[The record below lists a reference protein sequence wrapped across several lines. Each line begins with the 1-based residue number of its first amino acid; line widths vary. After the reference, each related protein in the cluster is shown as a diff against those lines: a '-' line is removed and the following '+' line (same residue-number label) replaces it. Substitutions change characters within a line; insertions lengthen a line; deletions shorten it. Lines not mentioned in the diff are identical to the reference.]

1 VTTLSAID
9 SGDTNGGGSPTIPP
23 GVTGTAAATPA
34 IAPGGTSGSGG
45 PTAGGRF
52 DGVASGQQDDK
63 PADQPRFPP
72 GEAGEL
78 RARGSETPP
87 GPPGAPVLSPRDR
100 VPRPGPHNRHAPLLP
115 EGAADM
121 LGQQTG
127 APPVIVTLPA
137 QLEAAAAD
145 QVADQITAAF
155 TPGVSVVI
163 ADLTAAACCDRSAI
177 RNLLK
182 AHRKAT
188 VRGGQVRF
196 AIRSG
201 GPLHQL
207 TGFADT
213 HPLLTV
219 YPTLQHALTGR
230 SPIPPGNRAAS
241 GRAIADSARRA
252 SGLVSGRA
260 GLIRDTT
267 AATRATATTG

>member
-1 VTTLSAID
+1 M
-9 SGDTNGGGSPTIPP
+9 P
-23 GVTGTAAATPA
+23 
-34 IAPGGTSGSGG
+34 
-45 PTAGGRF
+45 
-52 DGVASGQQDDK
+52 
-63 PADQPRFPP
+63 
-72 GEAGEL
+72 
-78 RARGSETPP
+78 
-87 GPPGAPVLSPRDR
+87 
-100 VPRPGPHNRHAPLLP
+100 
-115 EGAADM
+115 
-121 LGQQTG
+121 GQQTC

-145 QVADQITAAF
+145 QVADQIAAAF

-188 VRGGQVRF
+188 ARGGQVRF
-196 AIRSG
+196 AIRPG

-241 GRAIADSARRA
+241 RRPLRTRRGA
-252 SGLVSGRA
+252 PLVRYPAALVLSE
-260 GLIRDTT
+260 IT
-267 AATRATATTG
+267 ANYLG